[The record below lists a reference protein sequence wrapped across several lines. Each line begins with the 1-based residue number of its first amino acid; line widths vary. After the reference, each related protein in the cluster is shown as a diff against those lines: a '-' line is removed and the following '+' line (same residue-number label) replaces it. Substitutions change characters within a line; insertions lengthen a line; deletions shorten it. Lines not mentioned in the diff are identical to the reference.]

1 MKKRFHLVAIGA
13 VILVATIAWQK
24 MQRANALGKGRRDT
38 KVLGHSD
45 GGGTH
50 QRIVSLAPSIT
61 ESLFSL
67 GLGERIV
74 GVTQYCDYPKEALS
88 KKKVGGYYDP
98 NYEAIVGLRPD
109 LVVLF
114 PEHLA
119 QRQALADMDIETL
132 TLNHNKIENILES
145 ILLTGK
151 TCGVGKKAQSLVA
164 DIRQRIAKI
173 QDMTKGLPRPRVL
186 VSMGRNMGTGSIQDA
201 YISGGN
207 DYYHELITMA
217 GGKNAYQGDIAFP
230 AVSKEGIIRMNP
242 EVIID
247 MIPDI
252 DTTGWNE
259 KAILDEWQS
268 VKEVSAVQS
277 GRVYVFTE
285 DYVVV
290 PGPRFILLLEKI
302 AKVLH
307 PELGSVSKVR
317 TEP

>member
-1 MKKRFHLVAIGA
+1 MKKRFHLVVIGA
-13 VILVATIAWQK
+13 VVLVAIIAWQRT
-24 MQRANALGKGRRDT
+24 QRANALSKDHRDT
-38 KVLGHSD
+38 KALGHSD
-45 GGGTH
+45 EGATH

-114 PEHLA
+114 SEHLA
-119 QRQALADMDIETL
+119 QRQALAEMDIKTL
-132 TLNHNKIENILES
+132 TLDHNKVDKILGS
-145 ILLTGK
+145 LLLIGK
-151 TCGVGKKAQSLVA
+151 TCGVEKKAQSLVT
-164 DIRQRIAKI
+164 DIRRRIARI

-186 VSMGRNMGTGSIQDA
+186 VSMGRNMGTGSIQDV

-207 DYYHELITMA
+207 DYYHDLITMA
-217 GGKNAYQGDIAFP
+217 GGNNAYQGNIAFP

-252 DTTGWNE
+252 DVAGWNE
-259 KAILDEWQS
+259 KAIIDEWQS
-268 VKEVSAVQS
+268 VGEVSAVQS
-277 GRVYVFTE
+277 GKVYVFTE

-290 PGPRFILLLEKI
+290 PGPRFILLLEKM

-307 PELGSVSKVR
+307 PEINWAA
-317 TEP
+317 T